1 MLTRRFRRASSIA
14 SARSAPAAW
23 TTSSTRRALTAAP
36 SASSSSAVCVWYLR
50 ATPTVTCCAGSRLN
64 QRKPANNLVV
74 QEVGQDVDP
83 LVEARVLVVAEE
95 ATEVV
100 VHLVVLANV
109 LTPPLFLTK
118 TKTTEI
124 WVREDLVVPRLGKL
138 LKLQKT
144 IIVSKDQ
151 ENPVKISNL
160 KHGFH

>member
-1 MLTRRFRRASSIA
+1 M
-14 SARSAPAAW
+14 
-23 TTSSTRRALTAAP
+23 
-36 SASSSSAVCVWYLR
+36 
-50 ATPTVTCCAGSRLN
+50 
-64 QRKPANNLVV
+64 
-74 QEVGQDVDP
+74 
-83 LVEARVLVVAEE
+83 LVVAEE

-124 WVREDLVVPRLGKL
+124 WVREDLVVPRLGKR

-144 IIVSKDQ
+144 IIVSKD
-151 ENPVKISNL
+151 EEDPVKISNL